1 MLFKQ
6 QVDDIKAHGLKL
18 LEFGTNFEA
27 VAIVNSM
34 LIENLNM
41 QMESEIADLLDRR
54 MMSLF
59 GINTTPTNKI
69 DAQNTSNKLQKAQHI
84 TTGGKRSI
92 NDSMTERR
100 GYGDEHQEKRKR
112 QSVTIGLNAND
123 TYSSIEL
130 GDEIPN
136 ERSVIANEYRNAREA
151 LKATGQLPI
160 SIDNNCLMNM

>member
-6 QVDDIKAHGLKL
+6 QVDDIKAHGAKL
-18 LEFGTNFEA
+18 IEHGTKFEA
-27 VAIVNSM
+27 VAVVNSM

-59 GINTTPTNKI
+59 GINATPTSKL

-84 TTGGKRSI
+84 TTGGKRVINGSI
-92 NDSMTERR
+92 TERR
-100 GYGDEHQEKRKR
+100 GGGDEHQEKRKR

-123 TYSSIEL
+123 TFSSIEI
-130 GDEIPN
+130 GDELPN
-136 ERSVIANEYRNAREA
+136 EKSVIANEYRNAREA
-151 LKATGQLPI
+151 LKATG
-160 SIDNNCLMNM
+160 

>member
-18 LEFGTNFEA
+18 IEFGTNFEA

-59 GINTTPTNKI
+59 GINATPTNKL
-69 DAQNTSNKLQKAQHI
+69 DAQNPSNKLQKAQHI

-92 NDSMTERR
+92 NGSITERR
-100 GYGDEHQEKRKR
+100 GGGDEYQEKRKR

-136 ERSVIANEYRNAREA
+136 ERSVIANEYKNAREA